1 MKELRVQVGGHPF
14 RTFFAFDQTR
24 KAIVLCAGDKKGE
37 DEKLFYERMIKIAD
51 AEFTSHL
58 ISPESRARIEA
69 RTAEIRQEIT
79 LAKLREELNMSQT
92 QLALALG
99 GKLTLDVTLPDGKR
113 IALTL

>member
-1 MKELRVQVGGHPF
+1 MATLKEMMAKR
-14 RTFFAFDQTR
+14 
-24 KAIVLCAGDKKGE
+24 
-37 DEKLFYERMIKIAD
+37 
-51 AEFTSHL
+51 
-58 ISPESRARIEA
+58 SPESRARIEA

-99 GKLTLDVTLPDGKR
+99 VKQPSIVKMEKVENDPKLSTLKRYVTALGGKLTLDVTLPDGKR

>member
-1 MKELRVQVGGHPF
+1 MATLKEMMAKR
-14 RTFFAFDQTR
+14 
-24 KAIVLCAGDKKGE
+24 
-37 DEKLFYERMIKIAD
+37 
-51 AEFTSHL
+51 
-58 ISPESRARIEA
+58 SPESRARIEA

-99 GKLTLDVTLPDGKR
+99 VKQPSIVKMEKVENDPKLSTLKRYVTALGGKLTLDVTLPDGRR

>member
-1 MKELRVQVGGHPF
+1 MATLKEMMAKR
-14 RTFFAFDQTR
+14 
-24 KAIVLCAGDKKGE
+24 
-37 DEKLFYERMIKIAD
+37 
-51 AEFTSHL
+51 
-58 ISPESRARIEA
+58 SPESRDRIEA

-99 GKLTLDVTLPDGKR
+99 VKQPSIVKMEKVENDPKLSTLKRYVTALGGKLTLDVTLPDGKR

>member
-1 MKELRVQVGGHPF
+1 MATLKEMMAKR
-14 RTFFAFDQTR
+14 
-24 KAIVLCAGDKKGE
+24 
-37 DEKLFYERMIKIAD
+37 
-51 AEFTSHL
+51 
-58 ISPESRARIEA
+58 SPESRARIEA

-99 GKLTLDVTLPDGKR
+99 VKQPSIVKMEKVDNDPKLSTLKRYVTALGGKLTLDVTLPDGKR

>member
-1 MKELRVQVGGHPF
+1 MATLKEMMAKR
-14 RTFFAFDQTR
+14 
-24 KAIVLCAGDKKGE
+24 
-37 DEKLFYERMIKIAD
+37 
-51 AEFTSHL
+51 
-58 ISPESRARIEA
+58 SPESRARIEA

-99 GKLTLDVTLPDGKR
+99 VKQPSIVKMEKVENDPKLSTLKRYVTALGGKLTLDVTLPDGKC